1 MTPRILRTPDE
12 RFADLDGYP
21 FEPHFAEVNNLR
33 LHYLDEG
40 SGRPVVLFHG
50 EPTWSYLYRKI
61 IPILSAA
68 GYRAIAPDYVGFGK
82 SDKPVDPA
90 FYTYDT
96 HVALMASLLDDLS
109 LNGATSVV
117 QDWGGPI
124 GLRLTVEHPE
134 WFDRLVVM
142 NTGLFSGGAM
152 GAAFMK
158 WRDFVERTPDLPIRF
173 IMERS
178 MVTSWPD
185 GALAGYDAPFPD
197 QAHKVG
203 AYRFPLIVP
212 LSPSDRGAATMERIK
227 LQLTEWDN
235 PSLVLFSTEDPI
247 FTVRVGERWVD
258 RLPGAGPLELVE
270 NAGHFLQEDQGEAV
284 AERIVAFLKRTD

>member
-212 LSPSDRGAATMERIK
+212 LSPSDRCAATMERIK

>member
-1 MTPRILRTPDE
+1 
-12 RFADLDGYP
+12 
-21 FEPHFAEVNNLR
+21 
-33 LHYLDEG
+33 
-40 SGRPVVLFHG
+40 
-50 EPTWSYLYRKI
+50 
-61 IPILSAA
+61 
-68 GYRAIAPDYVGFGK
+68 
-82 SDKPVDPA
+82 
-90 FYTYDT
+90 
-96 HVALMASLLDDLS
+96 MASLLDDLS

-197 QAHKVG
+197 QAHKVR